1 MDILCINDNFSPEQI
16 AAIPNRPAKGK
27 MYTIRD
33 VVKSAN
39 GIGLL
44 LNEIHNPK
52 NGWVVRDG
60 MKFTFEPNFNMN
72 RFSDLQEQ
80 PLNYEKI
87 KQVEK
92 VKN

>member
-1 MDILCINDNFSPEQI
+1 MDILCINDNFSSEQI
-16 AAIPNRPAKGK
+16 AEIPHRPIQGK

-33 VVKSAN
+33 IIKSGN

-52 NGWVVRDG
+52 NGWIVKDG
-60 MKFTFEPNFNMN
+60 MKFTFEPNFNIN
-72 RFSDLQEQ
+72 RFSDLENR
-80 PLNYEKI
+80 PLNYEMI

-92 VKN
+92 VRS